1 MTSRGKYLFLI
12 RALTFAILLL
22 ALLAIPRFG
31 WWSASA
37 LIVGSVVVYFWAPR
51 PQRPTGS
58 LAYERISAVVL
69 PDWLGLISSGLM
81 CALPVWAAPAVATAV
96 WVHPMAWL
104 VWPMGLCMASFTV
117 IGWRYECLNFVATPE
132 HLHVDTGL
140 AKYDILWNDIL
151 SASPWKR
158 GLPRWMRRLTPI
170 LASMGYYTQAGAIAL
185 ARDSSGIALE
195 RKGQKPFVIST
206 DGFETNAQTLIAHMI
221 AHNTKI
227 GRGLSHL
234 APSKRHQATIGEA

>member
-51 PQRPTGS
+51 PARPAGS
-58 LAYERISAVVL
+58 LSYDRVSAVVL
-69 PDWLGLISSGLM
+69 PDWLGLIFGSIM
-81 CALPVWAAPAVATAV
+81 CALPVWAAPSMGTSD

-117 IGWRYECLNFVATPE
+117 IGWRYECLNFVVTPA
-132 HLHVDTGL
+132 HLSIDTGV
-140 AKYDILWNDIL
+140 AKYDIIWDDIL
-151 SASPWKR
+151 GVSPWKR
-158 GLPRWMRRLTPI
+158 DLPRWMRRLTPI
-170 LASMGYYTQAGAIAL
+170 LISMGHYTQAGAIVL
-185 ARDSSGIALE
+185 ARESSGISLE

-206 DGFETNAQTLIAHMI
+206 DGFETNTQTLMAHMI
-221 AHNTKI
+221 ARDIKI

-234 APSKRHQATIGEA
+234 APSKRHHKTIGEA